1 MAPGAS
7 NMEQTPLGRARG
19 GVYQRTGTRC
29 SRPRSQWLLIAVAFV
44 LCLSSAATVVAHP
57 HRPVRIPSESDAT
70 AAPTVEAPT
79 PVEETLLIDTRPP
92 PPSEGH
98 LAMMATTEQEAELKA
113 RNPQGSSSTK
123 SGGTATSQASPLPS
137 LLEENLS
144 GNFTRPNPQSP
155 ESPCGTFL
163 STLVANA
170 TFQQCYP
177 FSVLLLG
184 SKSFFQAQKSLVGI
198 TNVLDRSCTANVK
211 LCSSY
216 LSGVATKLISKD
228 NCGVDYDLQNSV
240 VTQLRG
246 ALLSYETLF
255 SATCLR
261 DPTSQAYCFA
271 SAVTNS
277 SNAQNTYFYYLPMN
291 STLPTD
297 SSPNCNW
304 CIRETMAIYQANA
317 ANRKLPIAATYSS
330 AALQVNSRCGASFV
344 NATMPAEAQSA
355 GARLL
360 AGPPPWTLLSAVGL
374 GLAMQLLI

>member
-7 NMEQTPLGRARG
+7 NMEQPQLGRARG
-19 GVYQRTGTRC
+19 GVYRRTGTRC
-29 SRPRSQWLLIAVAFV
+29 PRLRSQWLFIAVAFV

-57 HRPVRIPSESDAT
+57 HRPVRVPSEPDT
-70 AAPTVEAPT
+70 AVVPTVEAPT

-92 PPSEGH
+92 PSSDGH
-98 LAMMATTEQEAELKA
+98 LAVMAATEQDTELKA

-123 SGGTATSQASPLPS
+123 SGSTTTSQASPLPS

-144 GNFTRPNPQSP
+144 GNFTKPNPQSS
-155 ESPCGTFL
+155 ESPCGSFL
-163 STLVANA
+163 ATLVANE

-198 TNVLDRSCTANVK
+198 TNVLDRSCKADVK

-216 LSGVATKLISKD
+216 LSGIATQLISKD
-228 NCGVDYDLQNSV
+228 NCGVDYDMQNSV
-240 VTQLRG
+240 VTQLRS

-291 STLPTD
+291 SSLPTD

-304 CIRETMAIYQANA
+304 CVRETMAIYQANA

-330 AALQVNSRCGASFV
+330 AAIEVNSHCGASFV
-344 NATMPAEAQSA
+344 NATMPAEVQSA
-355 GARLL
+355 GVRLL

-374 GLAMQLLI
+374 ALAMQLLI